1 MEEDDYYDE
10 EEEERRRQEAES
22 YDGLLNAWEIAGFEH

>member
-1 MEEDDYYDE
+1 MEDDYYDD

-22 YDGLLNAWEIAGFEH
+22 YDGLLNAWEMAGFD